1 MHDSKDAAAGPATL
15 GVIGCG
21 NMGGAILR
29 GLAGR
34 PDLALHGFDLNA
46 GRVQA
51 LAGESGVVAAESPRA
66 VADACD
72 YVLVAVKPHHVAPLL
87 AELAPFLR
95 PDQIIVSIAAGM
107 SVAALKEAS
116 SGVCPVVRVM
126 PNTPAMVGQGV
137 FAVCFDD
144 PALTP
149 AAKDFLQGLF
159 RSLGQVHVLGE
170 DRFDAFTA
178 VAGSGPAYVFY
189 FMEAIVEAGVTLG
202 LTRAQSTEMVK
213 KLFSGSAALAEETS
227 MHLSELRE
235 MVTSPAGTTIAA
247 TNVLDLGAVRGKIV
261 EAVKAASDRS
271 REMGKKK

>member
-1 MHDSKDAAAGPATL
+1 
-15 GVIGCG
+15 
-21 NMGGAILR
+21 
-29 GLAGR
+29 
-34 PDLALHGFDLNA
+34 
-46 GRVQA
+46 
-51 LAGESGVVAAESPRA
+51 
-66 VADACD
+66 
-72 YVLVAVKPHHVAPLL
+72 
-87 AELAPFLR
+87 
-95 PDQIIVSIAAGM
+95 
-107 SVAALKEAS
+107 
-116 SGVCPVVRVM
+116 M

>member
-1 MHDSKDAAAGPATL
+1 
-15 GVIGCG
+15 
-21 NMGGAILR
+21 
-29 GLAGR
+29 
-34 PDLALHGFDLNA
+34 
-46 GRVQA
+46 
-51 LAGESGVVAAESPRA
+51 
-66 VADACD
+66 
-72 YVLVAVKPHHVAPLL
+72 
-87 AELAPFLR
+87 
-95 PDQIIVSIAAGM
+95 
-107 SVAALKEAS
+107 
-116 SGVCPVVRVM
+116 
-126 PNTPAMVGQGV
+126 
-137 FAVCFDD
+137 
-144 PALTP
+144 
-149 AAKDFLQGLF
+149 
-159 RSLGQVHVLGE
+159 VLGE